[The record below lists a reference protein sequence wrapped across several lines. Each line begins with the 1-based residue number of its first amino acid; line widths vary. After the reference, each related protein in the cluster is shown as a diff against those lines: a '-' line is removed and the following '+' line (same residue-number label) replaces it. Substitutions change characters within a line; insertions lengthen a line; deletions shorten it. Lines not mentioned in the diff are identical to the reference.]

1 MMELSWHSLVDAFGR
16 MAPVGTPRWKL
27 LHILAVILIFEGIS
41 VIILFSYAGLAVGI
55 VSLVLGL
62 FVLLLLHPSGPKAEP
77 EAEPVAHPT
86 ETPGMRLIDAVL
98 GRMSALLIVSLGA
111 AIVIL
116 VVLWN
121 VLYSDRPEFGDL
133 DTLTILF
140 GGTLAAYPFLAKKYR
155 IEASFSLMFIALV
168 VVFLV
173 VPQAF
178 SSMSSGAGSSVGS
191 VYVEYLLARPFA
203 GILDLV
209 GIPATASGNMV
220 TIEFRDHTTQVLGI
234 SAYCAG
240 LYSFSIFLAAFFSYV
255 LVFERLPKR
264 TLAVVL
270 AIGLAIAFLGN
281 LFRMVV
287 IGVVGYYWGIEALLW
302 AHENVGWII
311 FLSWSAGFWYLL
323 LGYTSKR
330 RLPEKARA
338 EAN

>member
-1 MMELSWHSLVDAFGR
+1 MGSY
-16 MAPVGTPRWKL
+16 
-27 LHILAVILIFEGIS
+27 LIAAI
-41 VIILFSYAGLAVGI
+41 
-55 VSLVLGL
+55 
-62 FVLLLLHPSGPKAEP
+62 
-77 EAEPVAHPT
+77 
-86 ETPGMRLIDAVL
+86 
-98 GRMSALLIVSLGA
+98 GA

-121 VLYSDRPEFGDL
+121 ILYSDRPSFGDL

-140 GGTLAAYPFLAKKYR
+140 GGTLAAYPFLVKNYKV
-155 IEASFSLMFIALV
+155 EASFSLMFIALV
-168 VVFLV
+168 VIFLV

-178 SSMSSGAGSSVGS
+178 TSVSSGAGSSVGS
-191 VYVEYLLARPFA
+191 VYVEYMLAWPFA
-203 GILDLV
+203 GILDLI
-209 GIPATASGNMV
+209 GIPATSSGNMV
-220 TIEFRDHTTQVLGI
+220 TIEFRDGTIQVLGI

-255 LVFERLPKR
+255 LVFERLPR
-264 TLAVVL
+264 RILAIVL

-287 IGVVGYYWGIEALLW
+287 IGVVGYYWGLDALLW

-311 FLSWSAGFWYLL
+311 FLSWSAVFWYLL

-330 RLPEKARA
+330 RIPEKARA